1 LKEFDVVQIARGIG
15 LRGGSECVAYELHR
29 AWRKLGVNAQAVTS
43 VATENDGREGLIL
56 LAVWLADLYD
66 WGYLT
71 LALALPLFTI
81 AATVHA
87 KRKYR
92 SSIVV
97 SHGDSLF
104 GDVCIVH
111 AVNRASNIAKRN
123 AGEYRWLLNPANIW
137 IAWRD
142 WFMFR
147 GNRYRRIIAISE
159 RVRQQLKDLYGVPDE
174 RIVTIPNGI
183 NLTRYTPNRTKTNS
197 QVRRELGV
205 AEDVPLIL
213 FVGSQFRLKGLEF
226 VIRSLP
232 KLKTDVQL
240 LVVGNDSP
248 TAFRSLAK
256 ELGVADR
263 VHFAGPRKDLPDIYP
278 AADIF
283 VFPSLYETFALVCV
297 EAMASG
303 VPVLATRVGGIEDYL
318 CDEENGL
325 FIEREASD
333 IAEKIDR
340 VLGDPNLRERL
351 ITNGLATATNYSW
364 DTIAQQYLRLFDQ
377 LMQEREVT
385 AKVDISEPSAISA

>member
-1 LKEFDVVQIARGIG
+1 
-15 LRGGSECVAYELHR
+15 
-29 AWRKLGVNAQAVTS
+29 
-43 VATENDGREGLIL
+43 
-56 LAVWLADLYD
+56 LADWYD

-81 AATVHA
+81 AATVRA
-87 KRKYR
+87 KHMRQPT
-92 SSIVV
+92 IVV

-104 GDVCIVH
+104 GDVCVVH

-183 NLTRYTPNRTKTNS
+183 NLTRYTPNRTKTKA

-205 AEDVPLIL
+205 AENVPLIL

-232 KLKTDVQL
+232 KLKTEAQL
-240 LVVGNDSP
+240 LVVGNDSA
-248 TAFRSLAK
+248 TTFRNLAK

-263 VHFAGPRKDLPDIYP
+263 VHFAGPRNDLPDIYP
-278 AADIF
+278 AADVF

-318 CDEENGL
+318 RDGENGL
-325 FIEREASD
+325 FIERNASE
-333 IAEKIDR
+333 IAVKIDR
-340 VLGDPNLRERL
+340 VLDDPNLRERL
-351 ITNGLATATNYSW
+351 IANGLATATNYSW
-364 DTIAQQYLRLFDQ
+364 DAIAQQYLRLFDQ
-377 LMQEREVT
+377 LMLEREVT
-385 AKVDISEPSAISA
+385 AKVDITEPSAISA